1 MDGTV
6 TRPGEDPMSQ
16 STPTPSGAAVPASD
30 APTNPWWRLLGLT
43 AAVSAVAVVATAV
56 IGLLF
61 SGVPALVSAAL
72 AGVVVLIFFGISLAL
87 AAIVGHL
94 APRALMASFLMAY
107 IVKVVAF
114 GALLMVPHDP
124 AWFRGAWVT
133 AGAVVAV
140 IVWQGC
146 EMALLSRMR
155 LRIFH
160 DPASTGTA
168 PSSAAASASAG
179 SSPAGGPSAA
189 RGVGARTKAGHA

>member
-155 LRIFH
+155 LRIFD
-160 DPASTGTA
+160 DPASTGTT

-179 SSPAGGPSAA
+179 GPSAGGPSAA
-189 RGVGARTKAGHA
+189 RGAGARPKAEHA